1 MRATDFEYRHQTL
14 LHLLT
19 VGLAFLTYVV
29 SPDDIEWALVK
40 PHATYQALLGRLVF
54 GMGALMI
61 VSAALVETWASA
73 YRQVRQIRQRCA
85 PIPIMVRAGTYNTR
99 FISGESCL
107 RLDWGSLHRRWGA
120 VILLAGE
127 MVLIVRLLARE
138 HHAASFRQY
147 RWQSLRFLT
156 LFHRWPSGGGTGA
169 DWGKAL
175 RQQAGQW
182 GLAMTMIVFTLTL
195 QDRVAEIMA
204 DAGFLAWIVLN
215 IPDFAGSSGS
225 RGRA

>member
-29 SPDDIEWALVK
+29 APDDIVWALVK
-40 PHATYQALLGRLVF
+40 LHTTYQALLERLVF
-54 GMGALMI
+54 ATGALMI
-61 VSAALVETWASA
+61 VSAALLETWASA
-73 YRQVRQIRQRCA
+73 YREGVAANPSALRAHSGAGRYQQYPLYFGRILFALGLGQLA
-85 PIPIMVRAGTYNTR
+85 PA
-99 FISGESCL
+99 L
-107 RLDWGSLHRRWGA
+107 GA

-127 MVLIVRLLARE
+127 MVLILRLLARE
-138 HHAASFRQY
+138 HPGASFRQY

-156 LFHRWPSGGGTGA
+156 WFPPRPSAGGTGA

-195 QDRVAEIMA
+195 RDRVRNH
-204 DAGFLAWIVLN
+204 G
-215 IPDFAGSSGS
+215 
-225 RGRA
+225 GR